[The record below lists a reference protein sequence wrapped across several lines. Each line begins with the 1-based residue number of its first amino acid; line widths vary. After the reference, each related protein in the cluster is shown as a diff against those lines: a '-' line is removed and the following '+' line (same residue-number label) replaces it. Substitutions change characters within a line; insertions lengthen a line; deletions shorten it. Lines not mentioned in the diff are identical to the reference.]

1 MVALIHDEG
10 VLGDGFRINFIGI
23 EEVDEF
29 GFCCRSLLGG
39 HEADFIRSGARG
51 DLGENNELKSQG
63 SNCKPTL
70 CKTEKPFH
78 SGVTSLALFAS
89 TNLARAL

>member
-10 VLGDGFRINFIGI
+10 VLGDGFGINFIGI

-51 DLGENNELKSQG
+51 DLGEKIMSLRVRVVTANIPFAKQRNRS
-63 SNCKPTL
+63 TL
-70 CKTEKPFH
+70 E
-78 SGVTSLALFAS
+78 
-89 TNLARAL
+89 